1 MMLTEDGNRSR
12 AAGVVCDMAALPT
25 DTTAPLTLSEQID
38 AMLLGWLE
46 HSADRRDPTRPD
58 LRAKAVMTVGEA
70 AMPEVERVCERWSLT
85 LERASRGIAVIEGPA
100 RVVEGFVAITAMY
113 RR

>member
-1 MMLTEDGNRSR
+1 
-12 AAGVVCDMAALPT
+12 
-25 DTTAPLTLSEQID
+25 
-38 AMLLGWLE
+38 
-46 HSADRRDPTRPD
+46 
-58 LRAKAVMTVGEA
+58 MTVGEA